1 MRLRFTF
8 EVMIAAIFVAA
19 LALMFLLDTM
29 GSEFSQHAS
38 TLAAP
43 AMIILS
49 LCQTINVFLD
59 TDIPWP
65 GFLRQ

>member
-1 MRLRFTF
+1 MCVRFTF
-8 EVMIAAIFVAA
+8 EVMIGLAFVAA
-19 LALMFLLDTM
+19 LGTMFLLDKM

-43 AMIILS
+43 AMIIVS
-49 LCQTINVFLD
+49 FCQTVNAFLD

-65 GFLRQ
+65 NILRE

>member
-1 MRLRFTF
+1 
-8 EVMIAAIFVAA
+8 MIAAIFVAA

-49 LCQTINVFLD
+49 FCQTITVVLD